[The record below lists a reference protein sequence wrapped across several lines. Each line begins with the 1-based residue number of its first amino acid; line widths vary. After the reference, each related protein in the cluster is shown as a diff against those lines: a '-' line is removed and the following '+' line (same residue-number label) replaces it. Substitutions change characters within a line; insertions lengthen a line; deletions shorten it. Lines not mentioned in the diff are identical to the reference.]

1 MSSKSATHRHHR
13 PRPAKTRHP
22 ARPAAGRDPSLL
34 QRWALPLAVTAVA
47 SIIAVAALTGGLGSS
62 SGAGG
67 PGPDAAAGA
76 PAVGSKAPD
85 FSALDVVSGDALSL
99 RDLEGT
105 RALLFF
111 SEGASCQACLVQIAD
126 LERSEGLRKRG
137 IKLVSVATDPPQTLA
152 AVARD
157 YGIETPLLSDSSKEM
172 SSAYGMLGRGGM
184 GHLQTD
190 GHAFVLL
197 DRGRVVWERAYTAM
211 YVPPRDLLGALP
223 GRSQ

>member
-13 PRPAKTRHP
+13 PRPAKDRRP
-22 ARPAAGRDPSLL
+22 ARAPIGRDPSLL
-34 QRWALPLAVTAVA
+34 QRWALPLAVAAVA

-76 PAVGSKAPD
+76 PAVGSRAPD
-85 FSALDVVSGDALSL
+85 FSALDVVSGDTLRLS
-99 RDLEGT
+99 DLDDG

-126 LERSEGLRKRG
+126 LERSKQLRKRG
-137 IKLVSVATDPPQTLA
+137 IELVSVTTDSPETLE
-152 AVARD
+152 AVAGD
-157 YGIETPLLSDSSKEM
+157 YGIETPLLSDSSREM

-184 GHLQTD
+184 GHPETD

-197 DRGRVVWERAYTAM
+197 DRGRVVWERAYEEM
-211 YVPPRDLLGALP
+211 YVPPRDLVEALP
-223 GRSQ
+223 GRD